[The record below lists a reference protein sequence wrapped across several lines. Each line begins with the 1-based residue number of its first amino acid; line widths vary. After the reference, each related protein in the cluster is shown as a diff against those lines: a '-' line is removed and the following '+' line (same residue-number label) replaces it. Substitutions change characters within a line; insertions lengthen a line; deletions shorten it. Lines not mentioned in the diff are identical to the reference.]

1 MNYPITRASDG
12 LVVDQLL
19 ALSGAA
25 EEAGSYEAAYHAAM
39 AALHVADHAGD
50 LEQVERIARH
60 ALAQE
65 LQLEALLPPHRLAQ
79 HAALQRGT
87 QPLYRNFQVHADAI
101 RARLS
106 ARVELD
112 RHRAG
117 HPVA

>member
-1 MNYPITRASDG
+1 MTSASDG
-12 LVVDQLL
+12 LLVDQLL

-25 EEAGSYEAAYHAAM
+25 EEAGSFEAAYHAAM
-39 AALHVADHAGD
+39 AALHVADHIGD

-60 ALAQE
+60 ALAQG
-65 LQLEALLPPHRLAQ
+65 QRLEAQEPPHRLAQ
-79 HAALQRGT
+79 GAAEQRGT

-106 ARVELD
+106 AWVKLN

-117 HPVA
+117 SSQA